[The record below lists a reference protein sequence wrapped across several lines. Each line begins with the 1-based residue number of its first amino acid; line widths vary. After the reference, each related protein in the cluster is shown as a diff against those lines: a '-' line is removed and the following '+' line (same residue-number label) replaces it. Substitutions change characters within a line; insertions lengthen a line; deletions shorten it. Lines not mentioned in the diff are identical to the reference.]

1 MKWMLL
7 VVSFAFLSAC
17 GDKPKGALNI
27 IHSKF
32 NNGEY
37 EKAISKAFRAESK
50 YEFTDAESAELN
62 FMIAESYFKLEEI
75 EKARDMYKLVIDKYP
90 ETTFATLSTS
100 ALKSMQ

>member
-1 MKWMLL
+1 MLL
-7 VVSFAFLSAC
+7 AISLVFLSAC
-17 GDKPKGALNI
+17 SDKSKGALNS

-50 YEFTDAESAELN
+50 YDFSEAESAELN
-62 FMIAESYFKLEEI
+62 FIIAESYSKLGEI
-75 EKARDMYKLVIDKYP
+75 EKAQDMYKLIIEKYP
-90 ETTFATLSTS
+90 ETKFAMLSKS